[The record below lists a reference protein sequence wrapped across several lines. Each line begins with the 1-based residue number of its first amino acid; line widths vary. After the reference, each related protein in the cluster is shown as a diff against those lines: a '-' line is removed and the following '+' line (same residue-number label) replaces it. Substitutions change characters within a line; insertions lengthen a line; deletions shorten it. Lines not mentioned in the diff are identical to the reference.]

1 MRTVAVILGAGL
13 VAASVA
19 HGAVLCAAKKSG
31 AVRLREACKPK
42 ENPIDATTLGL
53 GGALGYA
60 HVVLNGTTATV
71 DVTRSKGLT
80 DANITRVITGVVCF
94 HDLSFTPKSAI
105 ANVDAAT
112 TNVIAVAAAALPP
125 DSAVLG
131 TCGGSAQAVVTT
143 AVTTAANGDFS
154 FYVVFN

>member
-1 MRTVAVILGAGL
+1 MMALLLGVGLAGAG
-13 VAASVA
+13 VAD
-19 HGAVLCAAKKSG
+19 GAVLCAAKKSG

-42 ENPIDATTLGL
+42 ENPIDAATLGL
-53 GGALGYA
+53 GGGAVGYA

-71 DVTRSKGLT
+71 DVTRSKGVT

-94 HDLSFTPKSAI
+94 HDLPFTPKSAI
-105 ANVDAAT
+105 ASIDAAST
-112 TNVIAVAAAALPP
+112 SVISVAAAALPP

-131 TCGGSAQAVVTT
+131 TCGGNAQAVVTT